1 MPTMALSLIVL
12 MICRAVIGR
21 PFITTEPGNYS
32 SKVTSHE
39 YGSVVGDRS
48 TAVGTFREFAFFGE
62 EAIYPEYMV
71 LYKRV
76 YHEST
81 TDAGDDRVESMAASE
96 AFCQTAEAVS
106 GLGDK
111 LPKRTAGDG
120 LRKPMTA
127 GMGTIAGDGLQRPM
141 AARTRSTSPTWMVD
155 PVRASWRAPGGRSS
169 SRVRFE

>member
-1 MPTMALSLIVL
+1 MLTMALSLIVF

-32 SKVTSHE
+32 SKATSQE

-62 EAIYPEYMV
+62 EAIYPEHMV

-127 GMGTIAGDGLQRPM
+127 GMGTIAGDGLRRPM

-155 PVRASWRAPGGRSS
+155 PVRASWRAPGGRCS